1 MNEYLV
7 ISTSIDLMR
16 TASGNIV
23 FISSDGNYSSFVFT
37 NGDSRVITMQL
48 GQVERVLSEQLPH
61 SGSDFIRIGK
71 SLIINRNYISYITS
85 IEELSK
91 NYRRTVGHGADMG
104 RCFRQLRFPCR
115 KGVRRWGYGGEGK
128 VFCATCCFFLP
139 VRFFFVILQRVMNR
153 KGTYLTQSQLFLNTK
168 KRDVYCM
175 L

>member
-71 SLIINRNYISYITS
+71 SLIINRNYISYINIQKQQIVLSDGSSSSHSLTAS
-85 IEELSK
+85 REALKQLKELIE
-91 NYRRTVGHGADMG
+91 
-104 RCFRQLRFPCR
+104 
-115 KGVRRWGYGGEGK
+115 
-128 VFCATCCFFLP
+128 
-139 VRFFFVILQRVMNR
+139 
-153 KGTYLTQSQLFLNTK
+153 
-168 KRDVYCM
+168 RD
-175 L
+175 LKQH